1 MAVHTAIL
9 TNSKK
14 QGGQLKL
21 SAPSQGFI
29 PGSLFVPGI
38 PRLKLSEVKAYRRPV
53 YKNE

>member
-21 SAPSQGFI
+21 SAPFTGFYTRFTFC
-29 PGSLFVPGI
+29 PWDTP
-38 PRLKLSEVKAYRRPV
+38 P
-53 YKNE
+53 